1 MEIIQYRNSIF
12 SSNTYLLYQ
21 KELKGVWLI
30 DPGDTNQII
39 DWIEDNGK
47 IVRGILLTHSHF
59 DHIYGVNDLA
69 EKFPEI
75 NIYASYHAKEG
86 LYSEKLNGSL
96 YMEIPFVIKKQDLTI
111 VKESDLIELWKGLF
125 LRVIETPGHGR
136 DCLSFEVEKNLFTGD
151 ALIPGIKVYTK
162 TKYGDKEVARN
173 SINRIFDQFDDLTI
187 IWPGHE
193 SSCFLG
199 DLKS

>member
-1 MEIIQYRNSIF
+1 MEIVQYRNSIF
-12 SSNTYLLYQ
+12 SSNTYLLFI
-21 KELKGVWLI
+21 KEFKDVWLI
-30 DPGDTNQII
+30 DPGDTKQII
-39 DWIEDNGK
+39 EWIEDNGK
-47 IVRGILLTHSHF
+47 IVKGILLTHSHF
-59 DHIYGVNDLA
+59 DHIYGVNDLL
-69 EKFPEI
+69 EISPEI
-75 NIYASYHAKEG
+75 NIYASFYAKEG

-96 YMEIPFVIKKQDLTI
+96 YKDIPFVIKKQDLII
-111 VKESDLIELWKGLF
+111 VKENDLIELWKGLI

-151 ALIPGIKVYTK
+151 ALIPGIKVFTK
-162 TKYGDKEVARN
+162 NKYGDKEIAEN
-173 SINRIFDQFDDLTI
+173 TITKIFNQYEDQTI